1 MADTAITFTIDDDEL
16 LLHYRP
22 RDGDEWVH
30 RRFAKG
36 NDLVVK
42 RTFTLTKDLLVDTA
56 RPVESVE
63 ANDMDDVGFDDD
75 DTEPV
80 LTFVIGRAIDDEYFL
95 VNAAVLD
102 IDVPVLLTRGKQP
115 HWKWFTAEER
125 TSVMRVIAALRPSRI
140 VIGGAAPDA
149 IPVDVYEGLIAQ
161 FPTEAER
168 AKYVRARI
176 SGVVRQYTDAKVD
189 AVADLAA
196 YVGRR
201 TVQHP
206 HDLQGMLREAEIH
219 KFELLL
225 VHLEQMLSAPAGTY
239 NERAWQNEILQ
250 IIRLLYPKYI
260 AAFSS
265 VPVKDFDASTTRQ
278 LDFMLIDVSGYVDVL
293 EIKQPFDDCIVT
305 PGVYRANHVPYRE
318 LSGTVQQVEK
328 YLYHLTRWGR
338 EGEAAL
344 TKRFAD
350 GLPAGLKVRIAGPAG
365 LAILGRDHN
374 LTSAQRHDFEII
386 RRQYKH
392 IADIITYDDLL
403 RRLRFML
410 EQLRAG
416 R

>member
-1 MADTAITFTIDDDEL
+1 MADSAVSFTVSGNQL
-16 LLHYRP
+16 LLHYQP

-30 RRFAKG
+30 RRFEKG
-36 NDLVVK
+36 ESLLVK
-42 RTFTLTKDLLVDTA
+42 RTFRLTQALLVEGSTPAAPSDA
-56 RPVESVE
+56 DL
-63 ANDMDDVGFDDD
+63 AGDLDFDDEQD
-75 DTEPV
+75 V
-80 LTFVIGRAIDDEYFL
+80 LPFVVATAIDDEYFQFDD
-95 VNAAVLD
+95 NVLGVG
-102 IDVPVLLTRGKQP
+102 IPVLLARAAEP
-115 HWKWFTAEER
+115 NWKWFIAEER
-125 TSVMRVIAALRPSRI
+125 TSVMRVIAGMRPTRI
-140 VIGGAAPDA
+140 VIGGGAPDA
-149 IPVDVYEGLIAQ
+149 IPVEVYEGLIAQ
-161 FPTEAER
+161 FPTEVER

-176 SGVVRQYTDAKVD
+176 SGVVRQYTDAQFD
-189 AVADLAA
+189 AVADLSA
-196 YVGRR
+196 YVDRR
-201 TVQHP
+201 TTQRP
-206 HDLQGMLREAEIH
+206 RDLTDVLRQSEID

-225 VHLEQMLSAPAGTY
+225 EHLEGMLGAAAGIY

-260 AAFSS
+260 AAFAG
-265 VPVKDFDASTTRQ
+265 VPVKDFEASTTRQ
-278 LDFMLIDVSGYVDVL
+278 LDFMLVDVSGYVDVL

-305 PGVYRANHVPYRE
+305 PGQYRANHVPYRE

-344 TKRFAD
+344 TKRFRAQ
-350 GLPAGLKVRIAGPAG
+350 LPAGMKVRIASPSG

-374 LTSAQRHDFEII
+374 LTPAQRHDFEII

-392 IADIITYDDLL
+392 IADLITYDDLL

>member
-1 MADTAITFTIDDDEL
+1 MADPAITFTAVGDEL
-16 LLHYRP
+16 HMLYQP
-22 RDGDEWVH
+22 RDGNEWVY
-30 RRFAKG
+30 RRFEKG
-36 NDLVVK
+36 EDLLVK
-42 RTFTLTKDLLVDTA
+42 RTFRLTKQLLVDPPA
-56 RPVESVE
+56 AVPQADPGDIEE
-63 ANDMDDVGFDDD
+63 GEFGGD
-75 DTEPV
+75 EPI
-80 LTFVIGRAIDDEYFL
+80 LTFVVARAVDGVYFEFDDR
-95 VNAAVLD
+95 VLEVG
-102 IDVPVLLTRGKQP
+102 IPVLLDRAARPT
-115 HWKWFTAEER
+115 WKWFTAEER
-125 TSVMRVIAALRPSRI
+125 TSVMRVIAGLRPSRI
-140 VIGGAAPDA
+140 VIGGSSPDA

-161 FPTEAER
+161 FPTQVER

-176 SGVVRQYTDAKVD
+176 GGVVREYIDAKVD
-189 AVADLAA
+189 AVADLAT
-196 YVGRR
+196 YVDRR
-201 TVQHP
+201 TNQEP
-206 HDLQGMLREAEIH
+206 RDLQGLLREAEIQ

-225 VHLEQMLSAPAGTY
+225 QHLEQMLAAPVGTY

-260 AAFSS
+260 TAFPS
-265 VPVKDFDASTTRQ
+265 VPVKDFETSTTRQ
-278 LDFMLIDVSGYVDVL
+278 LDFILVDVSGYVDVL

-344 TKRFAD
+344 TKRFASR
-350 GLPAGLKVRIAGPAG
+350 LPTGLKVRIASPSGF
-365 LAILGRDHN
+365 AILGRDHN
-374 LTSAQRHDFEII
+374 LTHAQRHDFEII

-403 RRLRFML
+403 RRLNLML

>member
-1 MADTAITFTIDDDEL
+1 MADHAITFTVDDDEL
-16 LLHYRP
+16 HLHYLP
-22 RDGDEWVH
+22 RDGDEWVR
-30 RRFAKG
+30 RRFDDG
-36 NDLVVK
+36 EDLLVK
-42 RTFTLTKDLLVDTA
+42 RTFRLSKQLLVEGADAAQPTD
-56 RPVESVE
+56 E
-63 ANDMDDVGFDDD
+63 GDDD
-75 DTEPV
+75 DDVDFGGDEPI
-80 LTFVIGRAIDDEYFL
+80 LTFVIARAVDSEYFE
-95 VNAAVLD
+95 VNDDVLQVG
-102 IDVPVLLTRGKQP
+102 IPLLLTRAARP
-115 HWKWFTAEER
+115 NWKWFTAEER
-125 TSVMRVIAALRPSRI
+125 TSVMRVIAKLGLTRI
-140 VIGGAAPDA
+140 VIGGSAPDA
-149 IPVDVYEGLIAQ
+149 IPVDVYEELIAQ
-161 FPTEAER
+161 FPNEVER

-196 YVGRR
+196 YVDRR
-201 TVQHP
+201 TTQEP
-206 HDLQGMLREAEIH
+206 HDLRGVLREAEIH

-225 VHLEQMLSAPAGTY
+225 VHLEHMLSAPVGTY
-239 NERAWQNEILQ
+239 NERTWQNEILQ

-265 VPVKDFDASTTRQ
+265 VPVKDFEASTTRQ
-278 LDFMLIDVSGYVDVL
+278 LDFMLVDVSGYVDVL

-344 TKRFAD
+344 TKRFASS
-350 GLPAGLKVRIAGPAG
+350 LPAGLQVRIASPSG

-374 LTSAQRHDFEII
+374 LRPAQRHDFEII

-403 RRLRFML
+403 RRLRFTL
-410 EQLRAG
+410 EQLLAG

>member
-1 MADTAITFTIDDDEL
+1 MADPAIKFTVVGDEL
-16 LLHYRP
+16 HMHYQP
-22 RDGDEWVH
+22 RAGDKWVH
-30 RRFAKG
+30 RRFEKG
-36 NDLVVK
+36 EDLLVK
-42 RTFTLTKDLLVDTA
+42 RTFRLTKQLLVDPPVAALAVDPDDAEELELDDNEPILIFVVA
-56 RPVESVE
+56 RAV
-63 ANDMDDVGFDDD
+63 DDVYFEFDDR
-75 DTEPV
+75 V
-80 LTFVIGRAIDDEYFL
+80 LEVGI
-95 VNAAVLD
+95 
-102 IDVPVLLTRGKQP
+102 PVLLERAARPT
-115 HWKWFTAEER
+115 WKWFTAEER
-125 TSVMRVIAALRPSRI
+125 TSVMRVIARLGPSKI
-140 VIGGAAPDA
+140 VIGGSKPDA

-161 FPTEAER
+161 FPTEVER

-189 AVADLAA
+189 AVTNLAT
-196 YVGRR
+196 YVDRR
-201 TVQHP
+201 TSQTP
-206 HDLQGMLREAEIH
+206 RDLQGLLRETEIH

-225 VHLEQMLSAPAGTY
+225 QHLELMLAAPEGTY

-260 AAFSS
+260 AAFPS
-265 VPVKDFDASTTRQ
+265 VPVKDFEASTTRQ
-278 LDFMLIDVSGYVDVL
+278 LDFMLVDVSGYVDVL

-344 TKRFAD
+344 TKRFASR
-350 GLPAGLKVRIAGPAG
+350 LPTGLKVRIASPSG

-374 LTSAQRHDFEII
+374 LTQAQRHDFEII

-403 RRLRFML
+403 RRLKFML
-410 EQLRAG
+410 EQLSAG

>member
-1 MADTAITFTIDDDEL
+1 MADPAIMFTIAGDEL
-16 LLHYRP
+16 HMHYQP

-30 RRFAKG
+30 RRFEKG
-36 NDLVVK
+36 EDLLVK
-42 RTFTLTKDLLVDTA
+42 RTFRLTKQLLVDPPAAALAVDPDDAEELEFGDDEPILTFLVA
-56 RPVESVE
+56 RAV
-63 ANDMDDVGFDDD
+63 DDVYFEFDDG
-75 DTEPV
+75 V
-80 LTFVIGRAIDDEYFL
+80 LEVGI
-95 VNAAVLD
+95 
-102 IDVPVLLTRGKQP
+102 PVLLERAARPT
-115 HWKWFTAEER
+115 WKWFTAEER
-125 TSVMRVIAALRPSRI
+125 TSVMRVIAGLGPSRI
-140 VIGGAAPDA
+140 VIGGSSPDA

-161 FPTEAER
+161 FPTQVER

-189 AVADLAA
+189 AVADLAT
-196 YVGRR
+196 YVDHR
-201 TVQHP
+201 TSQEP
-206 HDLQGMLREAEIH
+206 RDLQGLLREAEIQ

-225 VHLEQMLSAPAGTY
+225 QHLERMLAAPVGIY

-260 AAFSS
+260 ATFSS
-265 VPVKDFDASTTRQ
+265 VPVRDFEASTTRQ
-278 LDFMLIDVSGYVDVL
+278 LDFMLVDVSGYVDVL

-344 TKRFAD
+344 TKRFASR
-350 GLPAGLKVRIAGPAG
+350 LPAGLKVRIASPSG

-374 LTSAQRHDFEII
+374 LTQAQRHDFEII

-403 RRLRFML
+403 RRLKFVL

>member
-1 MADTAITFTIDDDEL
+1 MADPSITFTVTGDAL
-16 LLHYRP
+16 HMHYRP
-22 RDGDEWVH
+22 RDGNEWVYC
-30 RRFAKG
+30 RFEKG
-36 NDLVVK
+36 EDLLVK
-42 RTFTLTKDLLVDTA
+42 RTFRLTKQHLVDPPLA
-56 RPVESVE
+56 ALP
-63 ANDMDDVGFDDD
+63 ANPG
-75 DTEPV
+75 DTETLEFGGDESI
-80 LTFVIGRAIDDEYFL
+80 LTFVVARAVDDVYFEFDDCVLEIGI
-95 VNAAVLD
+95 
-102 IDVPVLLTRGKQP
+102 PVLLERSARPT
-115 HWKWFTAEER
+115 WKWFTAEER
-125 TSVMRVIAALRPSRI
+125 TSVMSVIASLRPSRI
-140 VIGGAAPDA
+140 VIGGSSPDA

-161 FPTEAER
+161 FPTQVER

-176 SGVVRQYTDAKVD
+176 SGVVREYTDAKVD
-189 AVADLAA
+189 AVADLAT
-196 YVGRR
+196 YVDRR
-201 TVQHP
+201 TSQEP
-206 HDLQGMLREAEIH
+206 RDLQGLLREAEIQ

-225 VHLEQMLSAPAGTY
+225 KHLEHMLAAPVGTY

-260 AAFSS
+260 AAFPS
-265 VPVKDFDASTTRQ
+265 VLVKDFEASTTRQ
-278 LDFMLIDVSGYVDVL
+278 LDFILVDVSGYVDVL

-344 TKRFAD
+344 TKRFASR
-350 GLPAGLKVRIAGPAG
+350 LPTGLKVRIASPSG

-374 LTSAQRHDFEII
+374 LTPAQRHDFEII

-403 RRLRFML
+403 RRLKLVL

>member
-1 MADTAITFTIDDDEL
+1 MADTAITFTIAGDEL
-16 LLHYRP
+16 HLHYRP

-30 RRFAKG
+30 RRFDNG
-36 NDLVVK
+36 DDLVVK
-42 RTFTLTKDLLVDTA
+42 RTFTLTTKLLVDTSA
-56 RPVESVE
+56 PAEPPES
-63 ANDMDDVGFDDD
+63 DDWDDVEFGDD
-75 DTEPV
+75 EPV

-95 VNAAVLD
+95 LNDAVLD
-102 IDVPVLLTRGKQP
+102 IEIPVLLTRGVRP
-115 HWKWFTAEER
+115 NWKWFTAEER
-125 TSVMRVIAALRPSRI
+125 TSVMRVIASLRPTRI
-140 VIGGAAPDA
+140 VIGGNADDA

-189 AVADLAA
+189 AIADLAA
-196 YVGRR
+196 YVDRR
-201 TVQHP
+201 TVQKP
-206 HDLQGMLREAEIH
+206 RDLQGELREAEIH
-219 KFELLL
+219 KFEVLLD
-225 VHLEQMLSAPAGTY
+225 HLDRMLSAPAGTY
-239 NERAWQNEILQ
+239 KEKAWQNEILQ

-260 AAFSS
+260 AAVPS
-265 VPVKDFDASTTRQ
+265 VPVKDFEASTTRQ
-278 LDFMLIDVSGYVDVL
+278 LDFMLVDVSGYVDVL
-293 EIKQPFDDCIVT
+293 EIKQPFEDCIVT
-305 PGVYRANHVPYRE
+305 PGQYRANHVPYRE

-338 EGEAAL
+338 EGEASL
-344 TKRFAD
+344 TKRFAIQ
-350 GLPAGLKVRIAGPAG
+350 LPVGLKVRIASPSG

-374 LTSAQRHDFEII
+374 LTPEQRHDFEII

-392 IADIITYDDLL
+392 IADLITYDDLL